1 LASQSFVVSAAEAG
15 QTVAAFVRTHL
26 TGQTWTQVRRLI
38 LRRRVKVG
46 GDLCTDAARRLA
58 EGDTLLILDQSAPKP
73 RQQHVLIHH
82 LDEHMVVVEKPSG
95 IATVRHPAEREWT
108 SRRKA
113 QNPSLDELVSEIV
126 DDDDRSAKRRSPR
139 LRIVHRLDKETSGLV
154 VFARTVA
161 AERALGLQFK
171 AHTVVRRY
179 IAVIPGFLTS
189 RRLESNLVRDRG
201 DRRRGSTLTP
211 GLGKRAVTHVEILE
225 RLGDYTMVACRLE
238 TGRTH
243 QIRIHLA
250 EAGHPI
256 CGEKVY
262 NRRLGMEPREDTS
275 GAPRLALHAA
285 ELGFQHPAKQTPMH
299 WTMVLPP
306 DLENFVAGLRPGR
319 R

>member
-1 LASQSFVVSAAEAG
+1 L
-15 QTVAAFVRTHL
+15 AAFLRGHL
-26 TGQTWTQVRRLI
+26 SGQTWTQVRRLI
-38 LRRRVKVG
+38 LRRRVKIG
-46 GDLCTDAARRLA
+46 GELCTDAARRVA
-58 EGDTLLILDQSAPKP
+58 EGESVEVLEQSAPKP
-73 RQQHVLIHH
+73 QQQRVLIHH
-82 LDEHMVVVEKPSG
+82 LDEHIVVVEKPSG
-95 IATVRHPAEREWT
+95 IATVRHPAERQWP

-113 QNPSLDELVSEIV
+113 QNPSLDELVSAII
-126 DDDDRSAKRRSPR
+126 DDDAHPDKRRSRR

-161 AERALGLQFK
+161 AERALGQQFK

-211 GLGKRAVTHVEILE
+211 GLGKHAVTHVETLE
-225 RLGDYTMVACRLE
+225 RLGDYTMIACRLE

-262 NRRLGMEPREDTS
+262 NRRLGEEPREDKS
-275 GAPRLALHAA
+275 GGPRLALHAA
-285 ELGFQHPAKQTPMH
+285 ELGFQHPVKQSPMH

-306 DLENFVAGLRPGR
+306 DLEKFVAGLRQAGSR
-319 R
+319 

>member
-1 LASQSFVVSAAEAG
+1 VAPQSLVVTAAEAG
-15 QTVAAFVRTHL
+15 QTLAAFLRAHL
-26 TGQTWTQVRRLI
+26 SGQTWTQIRRLI
-38 LRRRVKVG
+38 LRRRVKIG
-46 GDLCTDAARRLA
+46 GDLCMDAARRLA
-58 EGDTLLILDQSAPKP
+58 EGDTVEILDQSAPKP
-73 RQQHVLIHH
+73 RQERVLIHH
-82 LDEHMVVVEKPSG
+82 LDEHIVVVEKPSG
-95 IATVRHPAEREWT
+95 IATVRHPAEREWP

-113 QNPSLDELVSEIV
+113 LTPSLDELVSAII
-126 DDDDRSAKRRSPR
+126 DDDDRAIKRRSPR

-154 VFARTVA
+154 VFARTVT

-189 RRLESNLVRDRG
+189 RRLESNLVPDRG

-262 NRRLGMEPREDTS
+262 NRRIGEEPREDTS

-285 ELGFQHPAKQTPMH
+285 ELGFQHPVKQTAMH

-306 DLENFVAGLRPGR
+306 DLEKFVAGLRPGR

>member
-1 LASQSFVVSAAEAG
+1 LAPQSLVVTAAEAG
-15 QTVAAFVRTHL
+15 QTLAAFLRAHMS
-26 TGQTWTQVRRLI
+26 GQTWTQVRRLI
-38 LRRRVKVG
+38 MRRRVKIRG
-46 GDLCTDAARRLA
+46 ELCMDAARRLI
-58 EGDTLLILDQSAPKP
+58 EGDAVEILDQSAPKP
-73 RQQHVLIHH
+73 LQQRILIHH
-82 LDEHMVVVEKPSG
+82 LDEHIVVVEKPPG
-95 IATVRHPAEREWT
+95 TATARHPAEREWPR
-108 SRRKA
+108 RRKA
-113 QNPSLDELVSEIV
+113 LNPSLDELVSEII
-126 DDDDRSAKRRSPR
+126 DDSDHATKGRSPR

-161 AERALGLQFK
+161 AERALGRQFK
-171 AHTVVRRY
+171 EHTVVRRY

-201 DRRRGSTLTP
+201 DGRRGSTLTP
-211 GLGKRAVTHVEILE
+211 GMGKRAVTHVETLE
-225 RLGDYTMVACRLE
+225 RLGDHTMVACRLE

-262 NRRLGMEPREDTS
+262 NRRVGEERREDKS

-285 ELGFQHPAKQTPMH
+285 ELGFQHPVKQTPMH

-306 DLENFVAGLRPGR
+306 DLEKFVADLRSGHR
-319 R
+319 